1 MSREVRQEVSWYN
14 YKRKL
19 FGTQTM
25 MHTITSMAT
34 GLTYKDSAWTLT
46 KAFVQMASMKL
57 IVFWRKSQ
65 TSSIENQRAKKMS
78 TICRFYQDYIIVFSC
93 KAKAYQKIRQQFLC
107 DHLLH
112 GGKDGIQ
119 RRFVQVSSHSQQILY
134 LSLNIC
140 F

>member
-1 MSREVRQEVSWYN
+1 MSREVRLEVSWYN

-19 FGTQTM
+19 FGTWTT
-25 MHTITSMAT
+25 MHTVTSMAT
-34 GLTYKDSAWTLT
+34 GLVYKDFAWTLT
-46 KAFVQMASMKL
+46 KAFVQMASIKL

-65 TSSIENQRAKKMS
+65 TSSIENQCAKKMS
-78 TICRFYQDYIIVFSC
+78 TIHRFYQDYIIVFGT
-93 KAKAYQKIRQQFLC
+93 KAKANQQIRQQFLC
-107 DHLLH
+107 DSLLH

-119 RRFVQVSSHSQQILY
+119 KRFVQVASHSQQILY